1 MKKYGYLL
9 LAVSVAAGIYGW
21 ALWYC
26 GGLYRAGS
34 LLSAQEVTAEN
45 FSRLFCQHLI
55 TAGPQLAI
63 LAGTA
68 RFQPRKFTEIFGSQR
83 EEKRGY
89 IAVCLAGTGYLLLLW
104 LGSLWGKAS
113 PLSVLYQWGYYLIF
127 VALAEEA
134 IFRGLLPWLVQKSG
148 LPAWCVWV
156 IPGVLFGCMHTL
168 MPVIQQGLSVHLLG
182 ILASSV
188 LGYLAYSCGAYALR
202 RWAGILWLPI
212 LLHAALDF
220 TAIFA

>member
-9 LAVSVAAGIYGW
+9 LTVLIAAGIYAW
-21 ALWYC
+21 NLWYC
-26 GGLYRAGS
+26 GGLYRTGG
-34 LLSAQEVTAEN
+34 LLSAQAVTAEN

-55 TAGPQLAI
+55 TVIPQLTI
-63 LAGTA
+63 LVGTVL
-68 RFQPRKFTEIFGSQR
+68 FQRRKLMEIFGFQIKER
-83 EEKRGY
+83 RGR
-89 IAVCLAGTGYLLLLW
+89 IAVCLAGTGYLLLL
-104 LGSLWGKAS
+104 GAGFLWGKVT
-113 PLSVLYQWGYYLIF
+113 PLSLLYQWGYYLIF
-127 VALAEEA
+127 VALAEEV

-148 LPAWCVWV
+148 LSEWCVWI

-168 MPVIQQGLSVHLLG
+168 IPVIQQGISAHLFG

-202 RWAGILWLPI
+202 RWSGTLWFPI